1 MFMHMKSN
9 LTALILSLFSVAALG
24 QTPSRELGS
33 DATAPKFR
41 DALVSTSLIQDQ
53 AFAWSEVPRESIGA
67 LYDLDRLK
75 QRRWS
80 IQSALSAGYSYED
93 NVNLRPG
100 GKGGIGSGVYTVAPS
115 VAARYQGSHG
125 FSFGARYGV
134 SYQNFDNS
142 ALKSAFNQNAGANF
156 NWGEGALRVYGT
168 LGFIKQA
175 SANVDA
181 GDRIKSH
188 SILASLGMTYN
199 YSPKTTVGLTYTFSQ
214 FTPENKDVFTQ
225 NNVTFNQSLI
235 TTTMQQV
242 GTFVNYQ
249 YSPKTT
255 LGLGADAGI
264 SEVSRGSGYSFY
276 RLLVRSSWAFTPKLT
291 LNGSVGPQFN
301 KPEGDSGRMSAYW
314 NMGINYRMVDTGKT
328 TFGLNV
334 YRNQFSSIALV
345 SQSYNATGISGSV
358 TYVPVSRLRL
368 STALGYEHAQYV
380 SNSRSVTASRIDDF
394 YFVRPAVVYAFTHYA
409 SLSLYY
415 QYSQNFSTGFGSVP
429 FTRNTFGAM
438 VNITY

>member
-9 LTALILSLFSVAALG
+9 LTALILSLFSVAALA

-33 DATAPKFR
+33 EATAPKFR

-80 IQSALSAGYSYED
+80 IQSALSTGYSYED

-100 GKGGIGSGVYTVAPS
+100 GRGGIGSGVYTLAPS
-115 VAARYQGSHG
+115 IAARYQGSHG

-134 SYQNFDNS
+134 NYQNFDNKV
-142 ALKSAFNQNAGANF
+142 LKSALNHNAAANF
-156 NWGEGALRVYGT
+156 NWGEGPLRFYGT
-168 LGFIKQA
+168 LGFIKSA

-181 GDRIKSH
+181 GDRIASH
-188 SILASLGMTYN
+188 TLSANLGMTYT
-199 YSPKTTVGLTYTFSQ
+199 YSPKTSVGITYAFSQ
-214 FTPENKDVFTQ
+214 FTPENRNVFTQ
-225 NNVTFNQSLI
+225 NNISINQSLI
-235 TTTMQQV
+235 ATTMQQV
-242 GTFVNYQ
+242 GTFFNYQ
-249 YSPKTT
+249 YSPKTSV
-255 LGLGADAGI
+255 GVGADAGI
-264 SEVSRGSGYSFY
+264 WDVNRGNGFSFY
-276 RLLVRSSWAFTPKLT
+276 RLLVRSSWAITPKLT

-301 KPEGDSGRMSAYW
+301 KPEGESGRMSAYW
-314 NMGINYRMVDTGKT
+314 NVGINYRMVDTGKT

-334 YRNQFSSIALV
+334 YRNQFSSIALL

-380 SNSRSVTASRIDDF
+380 SNSSNVTASRVDDF

-409 SLSLYY
+409 SVSLYY
-415 QYSQNFSTGFGSVP
+415 QYSQNFSTGLGAVP